1 MFWARAAGAPTE
13 SENQYAITQAPRSA
27 GLTSEPPSGTI
38 AARKECRAAMTTPAR
53 RQYLRIKKQHPDE
66 VLLFRMGDFYETFDD
81 DARLVARELEI
92 ALTSREMGRGQRI
105 PLAGIPYHAL
115 EPYLARLVKKG
126 YRVAICEQT
135 SDPAESR
142 GLVERQVVRVVT
154 PGTVIEDAIL
164 EQKANNYLA
173 AVIVEGDQ
181 AGLAY
186 VDITTSEFATTQ
198 IGLQQLPFELGRL
211 APSELLVSEADEEPL
226 SSDGAMV
233 THLPPDSFHHQW
245 ARESLLDHF
254 GVASLEAF
262 GCEYLP
268 LATRSAGAV
277 IDYLGRNQ
285 RAALSQVS
293 VLRTYSTESYMVL
306 DPQTRRNLELFE
318 GGRWAAEASSLL
330 AVLDRTRTPMGGRL
344 LRRWLGQPLLAVDRL
359 AERQEAV
366 AWFKRSDLRRERV
379 LVPLEAV
386 SDIERLINRVRGLS
400 ATPRDLAGL
409 SHSLKAAPQIR
420 AVLEEDDDAH
430 RVASLAGNIA
440 SHEEVVSLIDQAIA
454 DDPPVS
460 IGAGQ
465 VIRDGFS
472 SELDELRSAAQN
484 AQRYIAGLEQSE
496 RNRTGIKSLKVG
508 YNRVFGYY
516 IEVTKPNLSQV
527 PEDYVRRQTLVSAER
542 FITPDMKE
550 HESLILNAQERME
563 ELESSLFRQVCSQIG
578 ESAAPIMETAG
589 AIART
594 DALCSLGEVA
604 SRYGYVRPE
613 LNEGDLVDIRQGRHP
628 VVERMLPAGAFVPN
642 DTRLSSS
649 EEQLI
654 VLTGPNMAGKSTYIR
669 QVALIVLMAQT
680 GSFVPAESAK
690 IGVVDRIFTRIGLQD
705 DLAVGQSTFMVEMV
719 ETASILNHATER
731 SLIVLDE
738 IGRGTSTYDG
748 LAIARATAEY
758 LHSHPN
764 LGCKTLFATH
774 YHELTELA
782 AYLPRVRNYNVA
794 VSEERGEVVFLR
806 RIVPGGADRSYGVH
820 VARLAGLPGSV
831 VNRAWDILSE
841 LEGTGGPH
849 DGRKPD
855 KGRPPEQLP
864 LLGPDPAVIE
874 ELLSY
879 DIASLT
885 PLEAITRLYELQE
898 KARSS

>member
-1 MFWARAAGAPTE
+1 
-13 SENQYAITQAPRSA
+13 
-27 GLTSEPPSGTI
+27 
-38 AARKECRAAMTTPAR
+38 MTTPAR
-53 RQYLRIKKQHPDE
+53 RQYLRIKKEHPDE

-92 ALTSREMGRGQRI
+92 ALTSREMGRGQRV

-115 EPYLARLVKKG
+115 EPYLARLIKKG

-142 GLVERQVVRVVT
+142 GLVERQVVRIVT

-164 EQKANNYLA
+164 DQKANNYLA
-173 AVIVEGDQ
+173 AVIVDGDQ

-198 IGLQQLPFELGRL
+198 IGLQQLPLELGRL
-211 APSELLVSEADEEPL
+211 SPSELLVSETAEEPP

-233 THLPPDSFHHQW
+233 TPLPSDSFHHEW

-285 RAALSQVS
+285 RAALSQIN

-344 LRRWLGQPLLAVDRL
+344 LRRWLGQPLLTVDRL
-359 AERQEAV
+359 VERQEAV
-366 AWFKRSDLRRERV
+366 EWFKRSDLRRERV

-386 SDIERLINRVRGLS
+386 SDIERLINRIRGLT
-400 ATPRDLAGL
+400 ATPRDLVGL
-409 SHSLKAAPQIR
+409 AQSLTAAPQIR
-420 AVLEEDDDAH
+420 SVLEEDDDAH
-430 RVASLAGNIA
+430 RVESLSRDIGG
-440 SHEEVVSLIDQAIA
+440 HEEVVGLIGQAIA
-454 DDPPVS
+454 DEPPIS

-465 VIRDGFS
+465 VIREGFS
-472 SELDELRSAAQN
+472 SELDELRSAAQK

-496 RNRTGIKSLKVG
+496 RKRTGIKSLKVG

-578 ESAAPIMETAG
+578 ESSGAILETAG

-604 SRYGYVRPE
+604 SRHGYVRPD
-613 LNEGDLVDIRQGRHP
+613 LNEGDSIDIRQGRHP
-628 VVERMLPAGAFVPN
+628 VVERMLPTGTFVPN

-669 QVALIVLMAQT
+669 QVALIVLMAQV
-680 GSFVPAESAK
+680 GSFVPAESAT

-758 LHSHPN
+758 LHSHPR

-806 RIVPGGADRSYGVH
+806 RIAPGGADRSYGVH

-831 VNRAWDILSE
+831 VNRAWDILSD
-841 LEGTGGPH
+841 LEGAGPSK
-849 DGRKPD
+849 DGREPD
-855 KGRPPEQLP
+855 GERPPEQLP

-874 ELLSY
+874 DLLSY

-898 KARSS
+898 KARSP